1 MKKTPLEKTLTLA
14 AVIGGLASLG
24 GIWLYLPQQ
33 VAELKQVQKLDHD
46 VLVELKADVKNITS
60 RLDRNNVNGNWIE
73 QRYYEKY
80 LASTNGLLHKYPA
93 ANRDDL

>member
-1 MKKTPLEKTLTLA
+1 MKKTIGEKILIWVG
-14 AVIGGLASLG
+14 VIGGAFSLAG
-24 GIWLYLPQQ
+24 TWVYLPTQ
-33 VAELKQVQKLDHD
+33 VREMREIQKADHD

-80 LASTNGLLHKYPA
+80 LASTNGLLYLYTTPHGH
-93 ANRDDL
+93 DL

>member
-80 LASTNGLLHKYPA
+80 LASTNGLLYLYTTPHGH
-93 ANRDDL
+93 DL

>member
-1 MKKTPLEKTLTLA
+1 MKKTLVENTLTWV

-24 GIWLYLPQQ
+24 GIWLYLPHQ
-33 VAELKQVQKLDHD
+33 VRELKEVQKADHD

-60 RLDRNNVNGNWIE
+60 RLDRNHVNGSWIE

-80 LASTNGLLHKYPA
+80 LASTNGLLYLYTTPHGH
-93 ANRDDL
+93 DL

>member
-73 QRYYEKY
+73 QKYYEKY
-80 LASTNGLLHKYPA
+80 LAATNGLLYLYTTPHGH
-93 ANRDDL
+93 DL